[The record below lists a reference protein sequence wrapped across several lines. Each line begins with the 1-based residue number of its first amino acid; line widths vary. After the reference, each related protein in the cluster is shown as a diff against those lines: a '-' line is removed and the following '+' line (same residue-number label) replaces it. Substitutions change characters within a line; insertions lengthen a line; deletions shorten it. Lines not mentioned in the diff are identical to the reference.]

1 MLLKI
6 SNEEIKERQKKYKGK
21 LSKRKIDASILFST
35 TDIFYLTNFMFRPS
49 ERPIAFF
56 TDSNQE
62 SHLFVPALEKTHA
75 EEYAVVDHVHSYPEY
90 PGTEHPMNILKAVL
104 LEEGFINNSVGIDS
118 GGYSSAKGYAGP
130 KITELMDFKNIES
143 IKGLVEKLRYIKSS
157 NEIELIKESAR
168 WGNLAHTLLVE
179 YTKTGKRE
187 MEIEGRATYEA
198 TQMMFKTLGH
208 GYKPYGNPAHAFYR
222 GQIGPHSAFPHS
234 QNQNALIE
242 KGFNVVSQAA
252 CDVWGYK
259 SELERTMFIEEASDV
274 QEKYYKHMY
283 NAQEI
288 AFDKIKPGI
297 KASEV
302 EKEVQKYFNENGLS
316 ENIKHHTGHN
326 MGLLNH
332 EAPFFDL
339 GDHTII
345 EEGMVFSVEP
355 GIYVEG
361 LGAFRN
367 SDTIVVTD
375 KGMEMITYYPRDFES
390 LII

>member
-1 MLLKI
+1 
-6 SNEEIKERQKKYKGK
+6 
-21 LSKRKIDASILFST
+21 
-35 TDIFYLTNFMFRPS
+35 MFRPS

-56 TDSNQE
+56 TDSNYE
-62 SHLFVPALEKTHA
+62 THLFVPALEKTHA
-75 EEYAVVDHVHSYPEY
+75 EEYATVDHVHSYPEY
-90 PGTEHPMNILKAVL
+90 PGTEHPMNILKKVL
-104 LEEGFINNSVGIDS
+104 SESGFNNLSVGLDTT
-118 GGYSSAKGYAGP
+118 GYSSAKGYTGP
-130 KITELMDFKNIES
+130 KITDLMDFKNVES
-143 IKGLVEKLRYIKSS
+143 IKGLVEKIRYIKSS

-179 YTKTGKRE
+179 YTKAGKRE

-198 TQMMFKTLGH
+198 TQAMFKTLGQ

-259 SELERTMFIEEASDV
+259 SELERTMFVAEASDK
-274 QEKYYKHMY
+274 QEKYYNHMY
-283 NAQEI
+283 IAQEI
-288 AFDKIKPGI
+288 AFDNIKPGI
-297 KASEV
+297 AASEI
-302 EKEVQKYFNENGLS
+302 EKEVQRYFIDNGLS

-339 GDHTII
+339 GDHTIL
-345 EEGMVFSVEP
+345 EKGMVFSVEP
-355 GIYVEG
+355 GIYIEG